1 MGALARCWE
10 TTPEKSGK
18 SACGS
23 HPWLLHPQQLRA
35 IFVRCA
41 PVFVVFFPT
50 VSGYNQQLQPCGG
63 CLWQAGI
70 FFKSIFSCLG
80 WTAER
85 LCEWMS
91 DHVPGMVQTSVS
103 SWPVVAQAAVTS
115 VGNLS
120 LHFSTL
126 FSLKFSVGVLGKR
139 STLARCRIWYSGI

>member
-1 MGALARCWE
+1 MLRDHSWKVRKISVWE
-10 TTPEKSGK
+10 PSMAAASTAAQGYFCPLCS
-18 SACGS
+18 SFC
-23 HPWLLHPQQLRA
+23 
-35 IFVRCA
+35 F
-41 PVFVVFFPT
+41 VFFPT

-120 LHFSTL
+120 SHFSTL